1 MDVRGVLF
9 DWRGTLAVSTT
20 DEEWAAAA
28 LRRLGRP
35 TDAEAVGKLAP
46 RLARVAEELDGPG
59 VDSDADLHR
68 RTYHRV
74 LAGLGLDPAL
84 VVALYEVESDPACN
98 VFAEDAAHTVTALRD
113 AGLRIGVVS
122 DIHVDIRPA
131 FAAAGIPVDVFTLS
145 FEQGVQK
152 PAPEMFVRTLT
163 ELGLA
168 PHEALMVG
176 DRSRPDGAAVE
187 LGIPTLLLPRSRTPR
202 TVGCTSSRLSA
213 SRNPAL
219 SHMRDNVPW

>member
-46 RLARVAEELDGPG
+46 RLAQVADELDGPG
-59 VDSDADLHR
+59 IDSDADLHR

-74 LAGLGLDPAL
+74 LAGLGLDPEL
-84 VVALYEVESDPACN
+84 VAALYEVESDPACN

-152 PAPEMFVRTLT
+152 PAPEM
-163 ELGLA
+163 
-168 PHEALMVG
+168 
-176 DRSRPDGAAVE
+176 
-187 LGIPTLLLPRSRTPR
+187 
-202 TVGCTSSRLSA
+202 
-213 SRNPAL
+213 
-219 SHMRDNVPW
+219 